1 MKFDIQNADIRF
13 GDRWVFRDWK
23 LCTL

>member
-13 GDRWVFRDWK
+13 GNRWVFRDWK